1 MLKNTLPWLKLE
13 STNKPRISYVG
24 IRVLAVGGNSFFIFR
39 IYLLIFGFV
48 VERGWC
54 ATVMPFGK
62 SKGLVIASLLSENSI
77 VTLKFCMQAALYHT
91 DFRPVPLEE
100 YIKVGN
106 TIYDKKLD
114 IVRTI
119 SRTANL
125 GGKDPDHI
133 VELCNE
139 VWFLLIC

>member
-1 MLKNTLPWLKLE
+1 
-13 STNKPRISYVG
+13 
-24 IRVLAVGGNSFFIFR
+24 
-39 IYLLIFGFV
+39 
-48 VERGWC
+48 
-54 ATVMPFGK
+54 
-62 SKGLVIASLLSENSI
+62 
-77 VTLKFCMQAALYHT
+77 MQAALYQT

-106 TIYDKKLD
+106 TVYSKKMD

-119 SRTANL
+119 SKAADL

-139 VWFLLIC
+139 VGVSYGAKLFLYYYRRTICINRKYFRLFKRVIQC

>member
-1 MLKNTLPWLKLE
+1 
-13 STNKPRISYVG
+13 
-24 IRVLAVGGNSFFIFR
+24 
-39 IYLLIFGFV
+39 
-48 VERGWC
+48 
-54 ATVMPFGK
+54 
-62 SKGLVIASLLSENSI
+62 
-77 VTLKFCMQAALYHT
+77 MQAALYQT

-106 TIYDKKLD
+106 TIYNKKMD

-119 SRTANL
+119 SKQYDL

-139 VWFLLIC
+139 VGSSYDTRLFWGIVLEFEQL

>member
-1 MLKNTLPWLKLE
+1 MDLP
-13 STNKPRISYVG
+13 T
-24 IRVLAVGGNSFFIFR
+24 
-39 IYLLIFGFV
+39 
-48 VERGWC
+48 C
-54 ATVMPFGK
+54 
-62 SKGLVIASLLSENSI
+62 LVIKFVSLAFEML
-77 VTLKFCMQAALYHT
+77 VQAALYQT

-106 TIYDKKLD
+106 TIYDKKMN

-119 SRTANL
+119 AKAADL

-139 VWFLLIC
+139 VGILSFLFLMKV

>member
-1 MLKNTLPWLKLE
+1 
-13 STNKPRISYVG
+13 
-24 IRVLAVGGNSFFIFR
+24 
-39 IYLLIFGFV
+39 
-48 VERGWC
+48 
-54 ATVMPFGK
+54 
-62 SKGLVIASLLSENSI
+62 
-77 VTLKFCMQAALYHT
+77 MQAALYQT

-106 TIYDKKLD
+106 TIYNKKMD

-119 SRTANL
+119 SKQYDL

-139 VWFLLIC
+139 VGSSYDTSFWVLSLSLNNYKPRECISGCSRGSFSIDILL

>member
-1 MLKNTLPWLKLE
+1 MVWGLT
-13 STNKPRISYVG
+13 
-24 IRVLAVGGNSFFIFR
+24 
-39 IYLLIFGFV
+39 
-48 VERGWC
+48 
-54 ATVMPFGK
+54 ATVIPCEK
-62 SKGLVIASLLSENSI
+62 SKGLALASYMSDYSI
-77 VTLKFCMQAALYHT
+77 VTLKICMQAALYHT

-106 TIYDKKLD
+106 TIYNKSLD

-119 SRTANL
+119 SKTANL

-139 VWFLLIC
+139 VCFLLICSVVLVPKFIFNN

>member
-1 MLKNTLPWLKLE
+1 MFLSLFCLK
-13 STNKPRISYVG
+13 
-24 IRVLAVGGNSFFIFR
+24 
-39 IYLLIFGFV
+39 
-48 VERGWC
+48 
-54 ATVMPFGK
+54 
-62 SKGLVIASLLSENSI
+62 
-77 VTLKFCMQAALYHT
+77 AALYQT

-106 TIYDKKLD
+106 TIYNKKIE

-119 SRTANL
+119 SKRADL

-139 VWFLLIC
+139 V